1 MTPHERRDRGAHG
14 DAAPSAQEPGQRRRY
29 ASPGLSDFGPLRS
42 MTQGGATA
50 VAGDIEPSMRMK
62 DN

>member
-1 MTPHERRDRGAHG
+1 MTPHERRDQRAHG
-14 DAAPSAQEPGQRRRY
+14 EAAPSAQERGQRKRY
-29 ASPGLSDFGPLRS
+29 ASPGLSDFGALRT

-62 DN
+62 EN